1 MIMLTNVEFG
11 RMLRLRN
18 GSEALMIRYW
28 RRRNRYQIVT
38 DGGIMLFVDADGR
51 ENRNVENG
59 YDVIEVL

>member
-1 MIMLTNVEFG
+1 MLTNVEFG

-18 GSEALMIRYW
+18 GREALMIRYW

-59 YDVIEVL
+59 YDVIEVM